1 MDKFDSLLA
10 KIEIEETEQKTRRLQ
25 LLVYP
30 SIYKAMQI
38 LAKKHQV
45 SINNLINIVFDNLI
59 DKAKARVNQNNG

>member
-10 KIEIEETEQKTRRLQ
+10 QLEIAETEHKTRRLQ
-25 LLVYP
+25 ILVYP

-38 LAKKHQV
+38 LAEKHQI